1 MFLSC
6 CLHSNQKG
14 SFPCSLPSLCHP
26 DAPTSACIT
35 ADDIVLE
42 KKKKKKKNTQEKPFS
57 PLLQWQANKQTPMPP
72 ECRSLPG
79 SIAFCAAG
87 SLAEGEKAAKEM
99 LLPPRLCSLAPV
111 SSCCGPG
118 EERRK
123 SRLDGLGEGNELH
136 QAALSS
142 AAAER
147 ACGTQWSLSE
157 EMASTGKR

>member
-57 PLLQWQANKQTPMPP
+57 PLLQ
-72 ECRSLPG
+72 
-79 SIAFCAAG
+79 
-87 SLAEGEKAAKEM
+87 
-99 LLPPRLCSLAPV
+99 
-111 SSCCGPG
+111 
-118 EERRK
+118 
-123 SRLDGLGEGNELH
+123 
-136 QAALSS
+136 
-142 AAAER
+142 
-147 ACGTQWSLSE
+147 
-157 EMASTGKR
+157 